1 MILLDTNVISEFM
14 RPIPEPRVIGW
25 LDRQP
30 RSSVWTTSITVL
42 EIQVGLQTLAPGKRR
57 EQTTQ
62 AFKLLL
68 NQKLERRVAV
78 FDNAAAEQTAT
89 LIATRNAAGRP
100 GELRDSMIAGIALAA
115 NASLATRNVRHFEDL
130 RIRLINPWIDA

>member
-1 MILLDTNVISEFM
+1 MILLDTNIISEFM
-14 RPIPEPRVIGW
+14 RPNPEPRVVSW

-30 RSSVWTTSITVL
+30 RSSVWTTSITIL
-42 EIQVGLQTLAPGKRR
+42 EIQVGLQTLAHGKRR
-57 EQTTQ
+57 EQMAQ

-68 NQKLERRVAV
+68 DRKLERRVAG

-89 LIATRNAAGRP
+89 LMATRLAAGRP

-115 NASLATRNVRHFEDL
+115 NANLATRNVRHFGDL
-130 RIRLINPWIDA
+130 RVRLIDPWMDS